1 MRRIFRH
8 GPFVAAHALA
18 HVTAEVD
25 LYAWLGEREEVRTET
40 HYAITKLRP

>member
-1 MRRIFRH
+1 MIPIFRH
-8 GPFVAAHALA
+8 GPFVAARALA

-40 HYAITKLRP
+40 HSTIAKLRP